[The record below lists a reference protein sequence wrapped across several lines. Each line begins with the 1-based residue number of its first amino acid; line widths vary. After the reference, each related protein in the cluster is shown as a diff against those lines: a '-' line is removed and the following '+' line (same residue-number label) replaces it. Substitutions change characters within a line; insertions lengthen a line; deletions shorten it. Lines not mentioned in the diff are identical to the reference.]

1 MARFVFFS
9 VTILFVTCCLPGCMD
24 TPEEEIKIN
33 EGMKVD
39 ELYYFSSFFAFDLEI
54 RNGNN
59 VTLENQRLVRCDEKP
74 YVGCIDEEFDG
85 NLMNFE
91 VPLNYTE
98 ELGVWIDTS
107 TYSSPIFGMY
117 ETTEKDSGSIF
128 TDRGIGFI
136 FFNTNAFIVCTAL

>member
-1 MARFVFFS
+1 MSPVVYLVVWIS
-9 VTILFVTCCLPGCMD
+9 
-24 TPEEEIKIN
+24 EEEIKIN
-33 EGMKVD
+33 EGMNVD

-91 VPLNYTE
+91 V
-98 ELGVWIDTS
+98 ELELHRRTR
-107 TYSSPIFGMY
+107 GM
-117 ETTEKDSGSIF
+117 D
-128 TDRGIGFI
+128 
-136 FFNTNAFIVCTAL
+136 